1 MKHVLSLGGCA
12 LLLLLAGCD
21 TGPKS
26 GRGFTLPE
34 GDPKMGEATF
44 TQLQCNSC
52 HIVVGKP
59 DIPHPETAAISVK
72 LGGKVKSVQTY
83 GQLVTSI
90 INPSH
95 RLAKGY
101 PLEMIQEQGE
111 SKMINYN
118 VVMSVEQLTDL
129 VAFLQDQ
136 YELEP
141 FVPSHYPGY
150 FP

>member
-1 MKHVLSLGGCA
+1 MKPMLSLVCCA
-12 LLLLLAGCD
+12 LLLLIAGCD
-21 TGPKS
+21 SGPKS

-34 GDPKMGEATF
+34 GDPNMGEATF

-59 DIPHPETAAISVK
+59 EIPHPENAEISVK
-72 LGGKVKSVQTY
+72 LGGKVRTVQTY

-129 VAFLQDQ
+129 VAFLQAQ

-141 FVPSHYPGY
+141 YVPTRYQGY